1 MKKLSV
7 VVFCL
12 IGALVSGPGAQPAA
26 DPTQPAQLFYVFSA
40 DDAAQRLGARHL
52 DQWNEDHGRPL
63 RLIGLVQHQG
73 DVAVMEQMRL
83 QEGISFQLV
92 CAAAARQNPGLPAE
106 LSGHLDGP
114 AGFVLLVDGNGRAA
128 ASGAGAEL
136 NQVLDRAAALLL
148 GGLATTEV
156 DESTW
161 GKVKEIFK

>member
-1 MKKLSV
+1 MKNLSAV
-7 VVFCL
+7 MFCL
-12 IGALVSGPGAQPAA
+12 IGTLVSGPGAQPAA
-26 DPTQPAQLFYVFSA
+26 DPAQPALFYVFSA

-63 RLIGLVQHQG
+63 QVLGLVQHQG

-92 CAAAARQNPGLPAE
+92 CAAAAQQNPGLPAE
-106 LSGHLDGP
+106 LSGHLDSP
-114 AGFVLLVDGNGRAA
+114 AGFVLLVDGKGRAA
-128 ASGAGAEL
+128 ASGEGAEL
-136 NQVLDRAAALLL
+136 NQVLDRAALLL
-148 GGLATTEV
+148 GGAVATEV

>member
-1 MKKLSV
+1 MKKRSV
-7 VVFCL
+7 VVCCL
-12 IGALVSGPGAQPAA
+12 IGALVSGAGAQQAA
-26 DPTQPAQLFYVFSA
+26 DRAQLFYVFSA

-63 RLIGLVQHQG
+63 QVMGLVQHQG

-106 LSGHLDGP
+106 LSGHLDSA
-114 AGFVLLVDGNGRAA
+114 AGFVLLVDGQGRAA

-136 NQVLDRAAALLL
+136 DQVLDRAALLL
-148 GGLATTEV
+148 GNLVATEV

>member
-7 VVFCL
+7 VVCCL
-12 IGALVSGPGAQPAA
+12 IGLLAGAAGAQQVAGQSQ
-26 DPTQPAQLFYVFSA
+26 PTQLFYVFSA

-52 DQWNEDHGRPL
+52 DRWNEDHGRPL
-63 RLIGLVQHQG
+63 LVMGLVQHQG
-73 DVAVMEQMRL
+73 DPAVLEQLRL

-92 CAAAARQNPGLPAE
+92 CAAAAQQNPGLPAE
-106 LSGHLDGP
+106 LSGHLESA
-114 AGFVLLVDGNGRAA
+114 AGFVLLVDAQGRAA

-136 NQVLDRAAALLL
+136 DQVLDRAALLL
-148 GGLATTEV
+148 GTQVSTEV

>member
-1 MKKLSV
+1 MKKRSV
-7 VVFCL
+7 VVSCL
-12 IGALVSGPGAQPAA
+12 VGALVCAAGAQPAA
-26 DPTQPAQLFYVFSA
+26 DRTQSAQLFYVFSA

-52 DQWNEDHGRPL
+52 NQWNEDHGRPL
-63 RLIGLVQHQG
+63 QVLGLVQHQG

-83 QEGISFQLV
+83 QEGISFELV
-92 CAAAARQNPGLPAE
+92 CASAAQQNPGLPAE
-106 LSGHLDGP
+106 LSGHLDSA

-136 NQVLDRAAALLL
+136 NQVLDRAARWL
-148 GGLATTEV
+148 GSQASTEV